1 MLCSE
6 VLLIVLSA
14 SAQTVMITNM
24 QIDIV
29 VKELDSVNKTV
40 DYYRISAS
48 LLI

>member
-1 MLCSE
+1 

>member
-1 MLCSE
+1 M
-6 VLLIVLSA
+6 LLIVLSA